1 MHTLQRLHLTARIA
15 TLALG
20 LAACSGLRDASTP
33 DVATAAAAPLDAIVR
48 TDAGLV
54 AGTLIG
60 SPERPVRVFRG
71 IPYAAP
77 PLGELRWK
85 PPQPV
90 AAWSGIREA
99 TRFGPWA
106 TQRYPT
112 ASVFEVAGEA
122 DMGEDTLQLNVLT
135 SARSAAARLPVL
147 VWLHGG
153 GLDTLSGNMRR
164 YNTAEL
170 PATGAVVVTVSHR
183 LGVLGYLAHPWLSA
197 ESADGASGNYGQLDI
212 LAALQW
218 VQRNIAAF
226 GGDPGRVT
234 IFGQSGGGRKVNFL
248 MVSPIV
254 PDGLFHRAVSLSGSI
269 GSVTRAEAEKSGVAL
284 TDALGVKSLAELRAA
299 PWQKLVQA
307 AAQVR
312 YSAQLVENG
321 VSLLEPITKSFQAG
335 KQKDVPYMIGMVGTE
350 DAGHFGMPVQ
360 LVPTIQRR
368 TAPVYAYVFRAVPAG
383 WRGAGV
389 TGWHAIDLGYLF
401 ATLEQS
407 FENVKPEYFRAYP
420 ERQGAKSPD
429 PGISAADRE
438 LAERMKKMWVQFAA
452 TGNPSLPGVVDWQ
465 PYEAERESYLDL
477 DLPLAVKPG
486 FSKLTQ
492 AAQSAPGE

>member
-1 MHTLQRLHLTARIA
+1 
-15 TLALG
+15 
-20 LAACSGLRDASTP
+20 
-33 DVATAAAAPLDAIVR
+33 VR
-48 TDAGLV
+48 TDAGYV

-60 SPERPVRVFRG
+60 SPDRPVRVFRG

-85 PPQPV
+85 APQPV
-90 AAWSGIREA
+90 APWSGIRPA
-99 TRFGPWA
+99 TRPGPWA
-106 TQRYPT
+106 AQRYPS
-112 ASVFEVAGEA
+112 AAVFEVAGES
-122 DMGEDTLQLNVLT
+122 DMGEDCLYLNVLT
-135 SARSAAARLPVL
+135 PTRSATARLPVL

-164 YNTAEL
+164 YNTPEL

-197 ESADGASGNYGQLDI
+197 ESPDGASGNYGQLDI

-218 VQRNIAAF
+218 VQRNVAAF

-269 GSVTRAEAEKSGVAL
+269 GSVSKADAEKSGRAL
-284 TDALGVKSLAELRAA
+284 TDALGLKDVAELRAT

-307 AAQVR
+307 AAETR
-312 YSAQLVENG
+312 YSAQFVENG
-321 VSLLEPITKSFQAG
+321 VSLRGPIPKSFEAG
-335 KQKDVPYMIGMVGTE
+335 TQKDVPYMIGMVGTE

-360 LVPTIQRR
+360 LVPAIRPR

-383 WRGAGV
+383 WRSAGV

-401 ATLEQS
+401 ASLDES
-407 FENVKPEYFRAYP
+407 FGNVKPEYFRAYP

-438 LAERMKKMWVQFAA
+438 LAERMKKIWVQFAA
-452 TGNPSLPGVVDWQ
+452 TGNPSLPGVVDWR
-465 PYEAERESYLDL
+465 PYDAERESYLDL
-477 DLPLAVKPG
+477 DLPLAVKSG

-492 AAQSAPGE
+492 AAQAAQGE